1 MTVLDVGKCI
11 STMAN
16 NKSTGRDNISPCLLK
31 LALPYIVEPLTYVYD
46 LSIQKSVFATIL
58 KKAKVIPLP
67 KVKDLSKSNNF
78 RPISI
83 LPLLSK
89 PIERHV
95 HKRLLKFLNERDL
108 WSLSQSGFRPKHSCH
123 TALTKLFDNWLTAIN
138 NSEVDSAVFLDLKK
152 AFDLVNY
159 NILIKE
165 LSLYTANSSS
175 VAFEK
180 SYLDL
185 RPQIVNINGE

>member
-16 NKSTGRDNISPCLLK
+16 NKSTGRDNIGPCLLK
-31 LALPYIVEPLTYVYD
+31 LALPYIVEPLTYICNPS
-46 LSIQKSVFATIL
+46 LSKKVFSAVL

-67 KVKDLSKSNNF
+67 KVKDLSEPNNF

-95 HKRLLKFLNERDL
+95 HKHLLKFLSERD
-108 WSLSQSGFRPKHSCH
+108 C
-123 TALTKLFDNWLTAIN
+123 
-138 NSEVDSAVFLDLKK
+138 
-152 AFDLVNY
+152 
-159 NILIKE
+159 
-165 LSLYTANSSS
+165 
-175 VAFEK
+175 
-180 SYLDL
+180 
-185 RPQIVNINGE
+185 

>member
-16 NKSTGRDNISPCLLK
+16 NMSTGRDNISPCLLK
-31 LALPYIVEPLTYVYD
+31 LALPYIVEPLTYICNPS
-46 LSIQKSVFATIL
+46 LSKKVFSAVL

-67 KVKDLSKSNNF
+67 KVKDLSEPNNF

-95 HKRLLKFLNERDL
+95 HKHLLKFLNGRDL
-108 WSLSQSGFRPKHSCH
+108 LSQSQLGFRPKHSCH

-138 NSEVDSAVFLDLKK
+138 NSEVVGAVFLDLKK

-159 NILIKE
+159 NILITK
-165 LSLYTANSSS
+165 LSLYTANFHQSR
-175 VAFEK
+175 F
-180 SYLDL
+180 
-185 RPQIVNINGE
+185 